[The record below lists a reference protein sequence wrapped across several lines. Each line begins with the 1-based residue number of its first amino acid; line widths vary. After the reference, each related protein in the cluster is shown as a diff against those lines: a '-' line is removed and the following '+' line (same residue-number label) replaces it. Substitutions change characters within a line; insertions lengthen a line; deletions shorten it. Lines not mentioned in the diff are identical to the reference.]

1 MSLFD
6 TLKSSWDVLVGN
18 NKGRALAQLQ
28 SLNPFVQ
35 NDTMIENIVDNKLSD
50 AEWRITLAIERKLR
64 DRGISDMQTRVSN
77 RMQDQVDD
85 AVSAWL
91 DGVPGLDLDQY
102 NVGLNPKVLA
112 RITERL
118 AYFELGLVQR
128 ITSRFVPQK
137 SYMEQ
142 LIGSNAQNIDSMIA
156 NAINKKL
163 SSRNASLAVREA
175 IEAQVDALIEPVVDR
190 IVAQID
196 ALPEVR
202 TPL

>member
-128 ITSRFVPQK
+128 IMSRFVPQK
-137 SYMEQ
+137 NYMEQ
-142 LIGSNAQNIDSMIA
+142 LIGRNAQNIDSMIA

-163 SSRNASLAVREA
+163 NSRNASLAVREA

>member
-35 NDTMIENIVDNKLSD
+35 NDTMIESIVDNKLSD

-64 DRGISDMQTRVSN
+64 DRGISDMQTRVAN
-77 RMQDQVDD
+77 RMQTQVDD

-91 DGVPGLDLDQY
+91 DGTPGLDLDQY

-128 ITSRFVPQK
+128 IMSRFVPQK
-137 SYMEQ
+137 NYMER

-163 SSRNASLAVREA
+163 SSRNASIAVREA

-190 IVAQID
+190 IVMQID
-196 ALPEVR
+196 ALPEIR

>member
-6 TLKSSWDVLVGN
+6 TLKSSWDTLVGN
-18 NKGRALAQLQ
+18 NRGRALAQLY

-35 NDTMIENIVDNKLSD
+35 NDTMIESIVDNKLSD

-118 AYFELGLVQR
+118 AFFELGLVQR
-128 ITSRFVPQK
+128 IMSRFVPQK
-137 SYMEQ
+137 NYMEQ

-196 ALPEVR
+196 ALPEIR

>member
-35 NDTMIENIVDNKLSD
+35 NDTMIESIVDNKLSD

-128 ITSRFVPQK
+128 IMSRFVPQK
-137 SYMEQ
+137 NYMEQ
-142 LIGSNAQNIDSMIA
+142 LIGRNAQNIDSMIA

-163 SSRNASLAVREA
+163 NSRNASLAVREA

>member
-6 TLKSSWDVLVGN
+6 TLKSSWDTLVGSN
-18 NKGRALAQLQ
+18 RGRALAQLQ
-28 SLNPFVQ
+28 SVNPFVQ

-64 DRGISDMQTRVSN
+64 DRGISDMQTRVAN

-85 AVSAWL
+85 AVSDWL

-118 AYFELGLVQR
+118 AFFELGLVQR
-128 ITSRFVPQK
+128 IMSRFVPQK
-137 SYMEQ
+137 NYMEQ

-196 ALPEVR
+196 ALPEIR

>member
-6 TLKSSWDVLVGN
+6 TLKSSWDTLVGSN
-18 NKGRALAQLQ
+18 RGRALAQLQ
-28 SLNPFVQ
+28 SVNPFVQ

-64 DRGISDMQTRVSN
+64 DRGISDMQTRVAN

-85 AVSAWL
+85 AVSDWL

-118 AYFELGLVQR
+118 AFFELGLVQR
-128 ITSRFVPQK
+128 IMSRFVPQK
-137 SYMEQ
+137 NYMEQ

-196 ALPEVR
+196 ALPDIR

>member
-35 NDTMIENIVDNKLSD
+35 NDTMIESIVDNKLSD

-64 DRGISDMQTRVSN
+64 DRGISDMQTRVAN
-77 RMQDQVDD
+77 RMQDQVDA

-91 DGVPGLDLDQY
+91 DGTPGLDLDQY

-128 ITSRFVPQK
+128 IMSRFVPQK
-137 SYMEQ
+137 NYMER

-156 NAINKKL
+156 TAINKKL
-163 SSRNASLAVREA
+163 NSRNASLAVREA

-196 ALPEVR
+196 ALPEIR